1 MEIVEQQLVG
11 YVTFLPDG
19 SLDGAYLQV
28 PPADHVDRM
37 IVVDESTRASW
48 VLYRANAT
56 RDGLELVPPPPPS
69 MPTQDAYVNAIQE
82 MLDTKATERKYF
94 GIISACTY
102 GDSTNAT
109 FKAEAQAC
117 IAWRDA
123 VWAKAYDVLAQVQAG
138 TLAQP
143 TVADLLAMLPTMTWP
158 T

>member
-1 MEIVEQQLVG
+1 MRAAVIENGVVVNVIEVA
-11 YVTFLPDG
+11 
-19 SLDGAYLQV
+19 SLDVIEGLVDGAGAAIGDAWDGTQFI
-28 PPADHVDRM
+28 PPAPVQAPL
-37 IVVDESTRASW
+37 SA
-48 VLYRANAT
+48 L
-56 RDGLELVPPPPPS
+56 
-69 MPTQDAYVNAIQE
+69 TQADYVSAIQA
-82 MLDTKATERKYF
+82 MLDAKATERKYF

-143 TVADLLAMLPTMTWP
+143 TVAAMLAMLPTMTWP